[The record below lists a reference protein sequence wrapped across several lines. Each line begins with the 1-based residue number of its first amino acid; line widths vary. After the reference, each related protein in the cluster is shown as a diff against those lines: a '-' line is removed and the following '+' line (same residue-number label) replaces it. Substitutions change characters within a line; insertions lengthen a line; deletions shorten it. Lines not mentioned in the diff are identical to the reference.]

1 MQNIF
6 PVIDT
11 HSIKHVIN
19 HIIPDSIFKIYIY
32 LFVWI
37 FFIYSGFIHKFMD
50 NDIEVRNDLL
60 WITFSILTF
69 RHCFKLHH
77 HLLFLLFISHSHILP
92 LPLSL
97 PPPLYASQIRRTPNN
112 ISRTFLFC
120 FWYIFCVLFLHNI
133 AQYSRLLGAIS
144 CICLHLKNFYLNPPI
159 FPPFPFILHSRN
171 VISNL
176 IDFCIF
182 LFKKCLCFS
191 DSLWWLLLKN
201 SNLPTRLN
209 GPSIYQIPFFS
220 MLQFVP
226 SVNLI

>member
-92 LPLSL
+92 ISSPPFLSTTPTL
-97 PPPLYASQIRRTPNN
+97 RQPNPPHSKQHFKNFFVLLLIY
-112 ISRTFLFC
+112 FLC
-120 FWYIFCVLFLHNI
+120 FIFTQHCPIFSFTGSDFLHLFTFEK
-133 AQYSRLLGAIS
+133 LLPEPTDFS
-144 CICLHLKNFYLNPPI
+144 
-159 FPPFPFILHSRN
+159 PFPIYSAQ
-171 VISNL
+171 SE
-176 IDFCIF
+176 CY
-182 LFKKCLCFS
+182 FKF
-191 DSLWWLLLKN
+191 N
-201 SNLPTRLN
+201 
-209 GPSIYQIPFFS
+209 
-220 MLQFVP
+220 
-226 SVNLI
+226 